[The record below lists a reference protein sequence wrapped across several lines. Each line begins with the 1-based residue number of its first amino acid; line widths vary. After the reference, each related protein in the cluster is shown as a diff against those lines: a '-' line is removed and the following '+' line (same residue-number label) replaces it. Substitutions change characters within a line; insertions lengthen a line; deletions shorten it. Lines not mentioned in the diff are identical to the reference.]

1 VSGSGSWRASTLL
14 PPPPEYP
21 VPMPEPAAEPEPS
34 AYWLAILETAIETV
48 RPLKMQESDGHE
60 DHWPG
65 E

>member
-1 VSGSGSWRASTLL
+1 
-14 PPPPEYP
+14 
-21 VPMPEPAAEPEPS
+21 MPEPAAEPEPS